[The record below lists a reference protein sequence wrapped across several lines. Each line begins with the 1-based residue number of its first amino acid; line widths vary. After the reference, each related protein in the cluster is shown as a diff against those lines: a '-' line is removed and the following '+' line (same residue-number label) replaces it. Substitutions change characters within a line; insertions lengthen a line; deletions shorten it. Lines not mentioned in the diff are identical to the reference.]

1 MTAQQIL
8 ASQPS
13 APTTLVIGAGPVG
26 LSAALHLG
34 REAWLVDAAPRPG
47 GQSRPVSEAG
57 FRFDRPG
64 LLPFGGAHET
74 DALVAELLGDAAA
87 WRERSAWVWGEE
99 AWRRVPAAAAGGARA
114 SRPVAAI
121 DGAGAWSGREE
132 AYGGPE
138 RRRLAGSGAREV
150 VGALE
155 RRRPRFFGGAPR
167 DYEEFLREVWGPSDA
182 ASFAIPYA
190 RKLWGRDPAELA
202 APSLGSRVPAV
213 QDVLEGTWRPALR
226 GARPRAGAGF
236 PWPERGGLAALL
248 DAAARRLG
256 DRLRLGAAVVRFSPA
271 RHVATLGD
279 GTTVPYESLV
289 STLPLPALVALAGDE
304 APPRV
309 REAAA
314 GLRARALRLVHL
326 GVDRP
331 RTIDAQ
337 WLYCPGDS
345 VFHRLVFP
353 GAFAADAEPAGG
365 FALTCEIAHDTE
377 APLSLEGDALVRRC
391 VADCV
396 ALGVLDER
404 DALRCAVTV
413 DVPSALPIEE
423 DGRAERV
430 ALVRDWLV
438 QHDVVLA
445 GRMAEWQYHGSAQP
459 LLAGR
464 EAAERVRTEQARQFL
479 GFGCARWASAR

>member
-1 MTAQQIL
+1 MPVQEFTAPQ
-8 ASQPS
+8 SS
-13 APTTLVIGAGPVG
+13 GPTTLVIGAGPVG

-34 REAWLVDAAPRPG
+34 PEAWLVDAARRPG
-47 GQSRPVSEAG
+47 GQSRPISEEG

-64 LLPFGGAHET
+64 LLPFGGAQET
-74 DALVAELLGDAAA
+74 DALVAELLDGGAA
-87 WRERSAWVWGEE
+87 WRERSAWVWGED
-99 AWRRVPAAAAGGARA
+99 AWRRVPASVAGGARA
-114 SRPVAAI
+114 SRPVVAI
-121 DGAGAWSGREE
+121 DGTRAWDGREGTYE
-132 AYGGPE
+132 GPE
-138 RRRLAGSGAREV
+138 RRRRAGSGAREV

-155 RRRPRFFGGAPR
+155 RRRPRFFASAPQ
-167 DYEEFLREVWGPSDA
+167 DYEGFLREVWGPADA
-182 ASFAIPYA
+182 AGFAIPYA
-190 RKLWGRDPAELA
+190 RKLWGREPAALA

-213 QDVLEGTWRPALR
+213 QDVLEGTWRPTVR

-236 PWPERGGLAALL
+236 PWPEHGGLATLL
-248 DAAARRLG
+248 DAMARRLG
-256 DRLRLGAAVVRFSPA
+256 DRLRLDAAVVRFSPA

-279 GTTVPYESLV
+279 GTAVPYEFLV

-326 GVDRP
+326 GIGRA
-331 RTIDAQ
+331 RTVDAQ
-337 WLYCPGDS
+337 WLYCPGES
-345 VFHRLVFP
+345 LFHRVVFP

-365 FALTCEIAHDTE
+365 FALTCEIAYDAG
-377 APLSLEGDALVRRC
+377 APLPVEGDALVRRC

-396 ALGVLDER
+396 ALGLIDER
-404 DALRCAVTV
+404 DPVRCAVTA
-413 DVPSALPIEE
+413 DVSSALPIED

-430 ALVRDWLV
+430 ALVRDWLA

-464 EAAERVRTEQARQFL
+464 EAADRVRTEQARQFL